1 MKSKNKNTKKSGQ
14 ATISFPRSASRAVSI
29 VDQSRARS
37 TLEPRSVQIRPVSKF
52 RHNAI
57 PSSIPSRSKSV
68 APSLPS
74 SSLKSLKADP
84 VPPILLQVPK
94 KETQSY
100 WNNRLKPPYPFPEV
114 QLTQLNNSALEVRI
128 SEIERDERKTY
139 TQEVESAQDRKKK
152 SKDDKQVDLLSKS
165 LNSKTL
171 VGGLR
176 KKLK

>member
-52 RHNAI
+52 RHNA
-57 PSSIPSRSKSV
+57 IPSRSKSV